1 MKENANVTK
10 MKTKKANKVAVKR
23 LKLAK
28 RLLVENKK
36 NEFYDE
42 ILKTL
47 WGYTS
52 DRLSIPV
59 SRLTKENITDELS
72 AKGVSDEL
80 IKELLDVLNEAEFA
94 RYAPGDAS
102 EAMDKLYTNSMNVIS
117 RMENLIKR

>member
-10 MKTKKANKVAVKR
+10 MKTKKANKAAVKR

-28 RLLVENKK
+28 KLLAENKK

-42 ILKTL
+42 ILKAL

-52 DRLSIPV
+52 DKLAIPV
-59 SRLTKENITDELS
+59 SRLTKDNVTDELS
-72 AKGVSDEL
+72 AIGVPAEL
-80 IKELLDVLNEAEFA
+80 IKELLDVLNEGEFA

-102 EAMDKLYTNSMNVIS
+102 AAMDKLYAMSMNVIS
-117 RMENLIKR
+117 KMENFIKR